1 MPKRAASKPPTPL
14 EPDSPKQLVQ
24 DYVDSLLQEGANE
37 LGIKAPGDIARVLD
51 HLDAIVTDFSMR
63 GESIDDETM
72 RWIKRSAKTALGSAK
87 VRNLGRLTRAQA
99 GAVSV
104 ASGAAKLALAA
115 MLAQISAGVTLN
127 RFAPP

>member
-1 MPKRAASKPPTPL
+1 MPKQSPKPPTPI

-37 LGIKAPGDIARVLD
+37 LGITAPGDIARVLS
-51 HLDAIVTDFSMR
+51 HLDAIVTDFAMR
-63 GESIDDETM
+63 AESIDEETM
-72 RWIKRSAKTALGSAK
+72 RWIKRSAKTALASAK

-115 MLAQISAGVTLN
+115 MLAQISPGVTLA
-127 RFAPP
+127 RFTTVD